1 MNILISA
8 MNKLADHED
17 STQANSQSYK
27 YRSLDSLIQPVQ
39 LISAAI
45 KIISQFIISPEGK
58 LLP

>member
-17 STQANSQSYK
+17 NSQSYK